1 MPTRSA
7 SVALACLLALGTVL
21 GAGDFPMLT
30 PEKCA
35 TLANAPPSEPILE
48 RERCSICKVI
58 TDNARLWNW
67 VQHYSSLCYG
77 VPPHAQEW
85 VSRLPPWLLRT
96 GAGCAYIRGRV
107 LGRWGG
113 AVRGGA
119 GSAGSWRGVLDA
131 RT

>member
-1 MPTRSA
+1 
-7 SVALACLLALGTVL
+7 
-21 GAGDFPMLT
+21 MLT

-85 VSRLPPWLLRT
+85 VSSVASVATAYGRGLCVYPWACVGT
-96 GAGCAYIRGRV
+96 MAWGGAGRGRVGGVVAWRVGCTDIRGRWV
-107 LGRWGG
+107 VELQ
-113 AVRGGA
+113 
-119 GSAGSWRGVLDA
+119 
-131 RT
+131 

>member
-1 MPTRSA
+1 MPLSC
-7 SVALACLLALGTVL
+7 ALAAVLAAVL
-21 GAGDFPMLT
+21 VVAPGHSTAVVAGDFPMLT

-35 TLANAPPSEPILE
+35 TIANAPPSEPILE

-85 VSRLPPWLLRT
+85 VRTSFLL
-96 GAGCAYIRGRV
+96 
-107 LGRWGG
+107 
-113 AVRGGA
+113 
-119 GSAGSWRGVLDA
+119 
-131 RT
+131 